1 LTKIDQKLLKRMHLR
16 QLNKTDKEVSM
27 YRSILKRWRGI
38 VLLTLLIAVGWGIA
52 QNQSTAAVSPPV
64 AVKSSPAADAIAS
77 DLTTAIAKVAK
88 EAIPAVVHIEVTKRS
103 EVNNPMLPFE
113 NNPFFHFFFN
123 GSRMPRKFKQEMKGI
138 GSGIIMDPQGHILTN
153 NHVAGGAS
161 EINVTLSDGSQYPA
175 KVVGTDPKTDLAV
188 IKIQDSNRLPYLKFG
203 NSDKVD
209 VGEWVVAIGAPRG
222 LDQSVTQGII
232 SAKHRTGIYDPS
244 SYQDFL
250 QTDAPINPGNSGGPL
265 LNLKGEV
272 IGINAAIATE
282 SGGSEGIGF
291 AIPSNM
297 ATKIADTLIAHGKVE
312 RGWLGVSI
320 SDVKPEAAKSIGLPT
335 PKGALVAD
343 VVKGSP
349 AAAAGLK
356 RGDVVLSYQ
365 DKPVADTAELRNAV
379 AETPVGQQAKMTVW
393 RDKKKQEL
401 VVKIGST
408 EDAVK
413 ALTASVDDRLGV
425 TLRPITPKED
435 EKYGIDPGEGVALA
449 TVNPKGLFGQAGLEP
464 KDCILQVNGQTIKG
478 VEGFD
483 ELMSSLPAKQPLVVL
498 ALDHRNGQ
506 SGYVQMTLN

>member
-1 LTKIDQKLLKRMHLR
+1 MYPHIFKKRYVLVGLALMLGG
-16 QLNKTDKEVSM
+16 LIVTGCKEQP
-27 YRSILKRWRGI
+27 
-38 VLLTLLIAVGWGIA
+38 IA
-52 QNQSTAAVSPPV
+52 QAFAASPTMAQTA
-64 AVKSSPAADAIAS
+64 PAPQPSAY
-77 DLTTAIAKVAK
+77 DLSTAIAKVAQA
-88 EAIPAVVHIEVTKRS
+88 AIPAVVHIEVTQRS
-103 EVNNPMLPFE
+103 EVNNPMTPFE

-123 GSRMPRKFKQEMKGI
+123 GPNMPHKFKQEMKGI
-138 GSGIIMDPQGHILTN
+138 GSGILMDAQGHILTN

-161 EINVTLSDGSQYPA
+161 DIQVTLADGRQFPA

-188 IKIQDSNRLPYLKFG
+188 IKIQDSDQLPYLAFG
-203 NSDKVD
+203 DSDKVG

-222 LDQSVTQGII
+222 LDQTVTQGII
-232 SAKHRTGIYDPS
+232 SAKHRTGISDPN

-265 LNLKGEV
+265 LSLKGEV
-272 IGINAAIATE
+272 IGINAAIATD

-297 ATKIADTLIAHGKVE
+297 ATKIASTLIASGKVE

-320 SDVKPEAAKSIGLPT
+320 SDLKPDAAKSIGLPS

-343 VVKGSP
+343 VAKGGP
-349 AAAAGLK
+349 AAVAGLK

-365 DKPVADTAELRNAV
+365 DQPVADSSALRNAV
-379 AETPVGQQAKMTVW
+379 ADTPSGKQAKMTVW

-413 ALTASVDDRLGV
+413 VLSASVDDRLGV
-425 TLRPITPKED
+425 TVRPITPKED
-435 EKYGIDPGEGVALA
+435 EKYGIDPGEGVALS

-464 KDCILQVNGQTIKG
+464 KDFVLQVNGQAIKG
-478 VEGFD
+478 VDGFA
-483 ELMSSLPAKQPLVVL
+483 ELLSSLPAKQPLVVL
-498 ALDHRNGQ
+498 ALDHRSGQ

>member
-1 LTKIDQKLLKRMHLR
+1 MYQHIFKKRYVSVGLVLMLGG
-16 QLNKTDKEVSM
+16 LIVTGCKEQPITQAFAASPTTV
-27 YRSILKRWRGI
+27 
-38 VLLTLLIAVGWGIA
+38 
-52 QNQSTAAVSPPV
+52 QTA
-64 AVKSSPAADAIAS
+64 PAPQPSAY
-77 DLTTAIAKVAK
+77 DLSTAIAKVAQA
-88 EAIPAVVHIEVTKRS
+88 AIPAVVHIEVTQRS

-113 NNPFFHFFFN
+113 NDPFFHFFFN
-123 GSRMPRKFKQEMKGI
+123 GPRMPHKFKQEMKGI
-138 GSGIIMDPQGHILTN
+138 GSGILMDAQGHILTN

-161 EINVTLSDGSQYPA
+161 DIQVTLADGRQFPA
-175 KVVGTDPKTDLAV
+175 KVVGTDSKTDLAV
-188 IKIQDSNRLPYLKFG
+188 IKIQDSDRLPYLAFG
-203 NSDKVD
+203 DSDQVG

-222 LDQSVTQGII
+222 LDQTVTQGII
-232 SAKHRTGIYDPS
+232 SAKHRTGISDPT

-272 IGINAAIATE
+272 IGINAAIATD

-297 ATKIADTLIAHGKVE
+297 ATRIASTLIASGKVE

-320 SDVKPEAAKSIGLPT
+320 SDLKPDAAKSVGLPS

-343 VVKGSP
+343 VAKGGP
-349 AAAAGLK
+349 AAVAGLK
-356 RGDVVLSYQ
+356 LGDVVLSYQ
-365 DKPVADTAELRNAV
+365 DQPVADSSALRNAV
-379 AETPVGQQAKMTVW
+379 ADTPSGKQAKMTIW

-413 ALTASVDDRLGV
+413 VLSASVDDRLGV
-425 TLRPITPKED
+425 TVRPITPKED
-435 EKYGIDPGEGVALA
+435 EKYGIDPGEGVALS

-464 KDCILQVNGQTIKG
+464 KDFVLQVNGQAIKG
-478 VEGFD
+478 VDGFA
-483 ELMSSLPAKQPLVVL
+483 ELLSSLPAKQPLVVL
-498 ALDHRNGQ
+498 ALDHRSGQ

>member
-1 LTKIDQKLLKRMHLR
+1 MYQHFLRKRYVSIGLALMIGGLIFVGC
-16 QLNKTDKEVSM
+16 KEQP
-27 YRSILKRWRGI
+27 
-38 VLLTLLIAVGWGIA
+38 IA
-52 QNQSTAAVSPPV
+52 QASAATPATVQAAPV
-64 AVKSSPAADAIAS
+64 PQPAAY
-77 DLTTAIAKVAK
+77 DLSTAIAKVAQ
-88 EAIPAVVHIEVTKRS
+88 EAIPAVVHIEVTQRS

-113 NNPFFHFFFN
+113 NDPFFHFFFN
-123 GSRMPRKFKQEMKGI
+123 GPQMPRKFKQEMKGI

-161 EINVTLSDGSQYPA
+161 EIQVTLADGSQYPA

-188 IKIQDSNRLPYLKFG
+188 IKIQAGKPLPYLKFG
-203 NSDKVD
+203 NSDKIG
-209 VGEWVVAIGAPRG
+209 VGDWVVAIGAPRG

-232 SAKHRTGIYDPS
+232 SAKHRTGIYDPG

-272 IGINAAIATE
+272 IGINAAIATD

-297 ATKIADTLIAHGKVE
+297 ATKIADTLIAQGKVE

-320 SDVKPEAAKSIGLPT
+320 SDLKPETTKSMGLPSN
-335 PKGALVAD
+335 KGALVAD

-349 AAAAGLK
+349 AAQAGMK

-365 DKPVADTAELRNAV
+365 GQQVADSSALRNAV
-379 AETPVGQQAKMTVW
+379 AETPIGQQARMTVW

-401 VVKIGST
+401 VVKIGSM

-413 ALTASVDDRLGV
+413 MLSASVDNRLGV
-425 TLRPITPKED
+425 TVRPITPKED
-435 EKYGIDPGEGVALA
+435 EKYGIDSGEGVALA
-449 TVNPKGLFGQAGLEP
+449 TVKPNGVFGQAGLEP
-464 KDCILQVNGQTIKG
+464 KDFILQVNGQTIQG
-478 VEGFD
+478 MEGFA
-483 ELMSSLPAKQPLVVL
+483 ELMSSLPAKQKLVVL
-498 ALDHRNGQ
+498 ALDHRSGQ